1 MKKIIM
7 FLMAAFMLSVVP
19 ATAQELSKSGK
30 KALKAKVKEF
40 NKEGWKIFGSTS
52 TLDYALERH
61 MIKMQSEDAI
71 EVPGIASSFKSK
83 NVDKQMALNSA
94 MTNYASMMDSEI
106 KGKVV
111 SDMQGDGEF
120 SETEFE
126 KFYAAFKRSVQ
137 TTIKDELKESFSI
150 IRDKGN
156 GTSEMQTFF
165 IVDKKA
171 ASQARVRA
179 LEQAGKESVA
189 AQLYAKVVQKFIQEK
204 YSAITSFAGA
214 CFM

>member
-1 MKKIIM
+1 M

-83 NVDKQMALNSA
+83 NVGKQMALNSA

-137 TTIKDELKESFSI
+137 TTIKDEMKESFSV

-165 IVDKKA
+165 IVDKHA

-204 YSAITSFAGA
+204 
-214 CFM
+214 

>member
-1 MKKIIM
+1 M
-7 FLMAAFMLSVVP
+7 FLMAAFMLSVIP
-19 ATAQELSKSGK
+19 ATAQELSKSEK
-30 KALKAKVKEF
+30 KSLKAKVKEF
-40 NKEGWKIFGSTS
+40 KKQGWQIFGSTS
-52 TLDYALERH
+52 TIDLALEKH
-61 MIKMQSEDAI
+61 MLKLHSDDAI
-71 EVPGIASSFKSK
+71 EVPGTASSFKSK
-83 NVDKQMALNSA
+83 NVGKQMALNSA
-94 MTNYASMMDSEI
+94 MTYYASMMDSEI

-165 IVDKKA
+165 IVDKHA

-204 YSAITSFAGA
+204 
-214 CFM
+214 

>member
-19 ATAQELSKSGK
+19 ATAQELSKSEK
-30 KALKAKVKEF
+30 KSLKAKVKEF
-40 NKEGWKIFGSTS
+40 KKQGWQIFGSTS
-52 TLDYALERH
+52 TIDLALEKH
-61 MIKMQSEDAI
+61 MLKLHSDDAI
-71 EVPGIASSFKSK
+71 EVPGTASSFKSK
-83 NVDKQMALNSA
+83 NVGKQMALNSA
-94 MTNYASMMDSEI
+94 MTYYASMMDSEI

-189 AQLYAKVVQKFIQEK
+189 AQLYAKVVQKFIEEK
-204 YSAITSFAGA
+204 
-214 CFM
+214 

>member
-7 FLMAAFMLSVVP
+7 FWLAAFMLSVIP
-19 ATAQELSKSGK
+19 ATAQELSKSEK
-30 KALKAKVKEF
+30 KSMKAKIKEF
-40 NKEGWKIFGSTS
+40 KKQGWQIFGSTS
-52 TLDYALERH
+52 TIDLALEKH
-61 MIKMQSEDAI
+61 MLKMQSEDAI

-83 NVDKQMALNSA
+83 NVGKQMALNSA

-189 AQLYAKVVQKFIQEK
+189 AQLYAKVVQKFVEEK
-204 YSAITSFAGA
+204 
-214 CFM
+214 

>member
-19 ATAQELSKSGK
+19 ATAQELSKSEK
-30 KALKAKVKEF
+30 KSLKAKVKEF

-52 TLDYALERH
+52 TIDLALEKH
-61 MIKMQSEDAI
+61 MLKLHSEDAI

-83 NVDKQMALNSA
+83 NVGKQMALNSA

-189 AQLYAKVVQKFIQEK
+189 AQLYAKVVQKFIEEK
-204 YSAITSFAGA
+204 
-214 CFM
+214 

>member
-83 NVDKQMALNSA
+83 NVGKQMALNSA

-165 IVDKKA
+165 VVDKHA

-189 AQLYAKVVQKFIQEK
+189 AQLYAKVVQKFIEEK
-204 YSAITSFAGA
+204 
-214 CFM
+214 

>member
-83 NVDKQMALNSA
+83 NVGKQMALNSA

-189 AQLYAKVVQKFIQEK
+189 AQLYAKVVHKFIEEK
-204 YSAITSFAGA
+204 
-214 CFM
+214 

>member
-1 MKKIIM
+1 
-7 FLMAAFMLSVVP
+7 MAAFMLSVVP
-19 ATAQELSKSGK
+19 ATAQELSKSEK
-30 KALKAKVKEF
+30 KSLKAKVKEF
-40 NKEGWKIFGSTS
+40 KKQGWQIFGSTS
-52 TLDYALERH
+52 TIDLALEKH
-61 MIKMQSEDAI
+61 MLKLQSDDAI
-71 EVPGIASSFKSK
+71 EVPGTASSFKSK
-83 NVDKQMALNSA
+83 NVGKQMALNSA
-94 MTNYASMMDSEI
+94 MTYYASMMDSEI

-189 AQLYAKVVQKFIQEK
+189 AQLYAKVVQKFIEEK
-204 YSAITSFAGA
+204 
-214 CFM
+214 

>member
-1 MKKIIM
+1 M
-7 FLMAAFMLSVVP
+7 FLMAAFMLSVIP

-83 NVDKQMALNSA
+83 NVGKQMALNSA

-189 AQLYAKVVQKFIQEK
+189 AQLYAKVVQKFIEEK
-204 YSAITSFAGA
+204 
-214 CFM
+214 

>member
-7 FLMAAFMLSVVP
+7 FLMAAFMLSVIP
-19 ATAQELSKSGK
+19 ATAQELSKSEK
-30 KALKAKVKEF
+30 KSLKAKVKEF
-40 NKEGWKIFGSTS
+40 KKQGWQIFGSTS
-52 TLDYALERH
+52 TIDLALEKH
-61 MIKMQSEDAI
+61 MLKLHSDDAI
-71 EVPGIASSFKSK
+71 EVPGTASSFKSK
-83 NVDKQMALNSA
+83 NVGKQMALNSA
-94 MTNYASMMDSEI
+94 MTYYASMMDSEI

-189 AQLYAKVVQKFIQEK
+189 AQLYAKVVQKFIEEK
-204 YSAITSFAGA
+204 
-214 CFM
+214 

>member
-1 MKKIIM
+1 M

-19 ATAQELSKSGK
+19 ATAQELSKSEK
-30 KALKAKVKEF
+30 KALNAKVKEF
-40 NKEGWKIFGSTS
+40 KKEGWKIFGSTS
-52 TLDYALERH
+52 TIDLALEKH
-61 MIKMQSEDAI
+61 MLKLHSEDAI

-83 NVDKQMALNSA
+83 NVGKQMALNSA

-137 TTIKDELKESFSI
+137 TTIKDEMKESFSV

-165 IVDKKA
+165 IVDKHA

-204 YSAITSFAGA
+204 
-214 CFM
+214 

>member
-1 MKKIIM
+1 M

-19 ATAQELSKSGK
+19 ATAQELSKSEK
-30 KALKAKVKEF
+30 KSLKAKVKEF

-52 TLDYALERH
+52 TIDLALEKH
-61 MIKMQSEDAI
+61 MLKLHSEDAI

-83 NVDKQMALNSA
+83 NVGKQMALNSA

-137 TTIKDELKESFSI
+137 TTIKDEMKESFSV

-165 IVDKKA
+165 IVDKHA

-204 YSAITSFAGA
+204 
-214 CFM
+214 

>member
-7 FLMAAFMLSVVP
+7 FLMAAFMLSVIP

-83 NVDKQMALNSA
+83 NVGKQMALNSA

-165 IVDKKA
+165 IVDKHA

-189 AQLYAKVVQKFIQEK
+189 AQLYAKVVQKFIEEK
-204 YSAITSFAGA
+204 
-214 CFM
+214 

>member
-19 ATAQELSKSGK
+19 ATAQELSKSEK

-52 TLDYALERH
+52 TIDLALEKH
-61 MIKMQSEDAI
+61 MLKMQSEDAI

-83 NVDKQMALNSA
+83 NVGKQMALNSA

-189 AQLYAKVVQKFIQEK
+189 AQLYAKVVQKFIEEK
-204 YSAITSFAGA
+204 
-214 CFM
+214 

>member
-1 MKKIIM
+1 M

-19 ATAQELSKSGK
+19 ATAQELSKSEK
-30 KALKAKVKEF
+30 KAMKAKLKEF
-40 NKEGWKIFGSTS
+40 KKEGWKIFGSTS
-52 TLDYALERH
+52 TIDLALEKH
-61 MIKMQSEDAI
+61 MLKLQSEDAI

-83 NVDKQMALNSA
+83 NVGKQMALNSA

-156 GTSEMQTFF
+156 GTSEMQTFYV
-165 IVDKKA
+165 VDKKA

-189 AQLYAKVVQKFIQEK
+189 AQLYAKVVQKFIEEK
-204 YSAITSFAGA
+204 
-214 CFM
+214 

>member
-1 MKKIIM
+1 M
-7 FLMAAFMLSVVP
+7 FLMAAFILSVVP
-19 ATAQELSKSGK
+19 ASAQELSKSGK

-83 NVDKQMALNSA
+83 NVGKQMALNSA

-165 IVDKKA
+165 IVDKHA

-189 AQLYAKVVQKFIQEK
+189 AQLYAKVVQKFIEEK
-204 YSAITSFAGA
+204 
-214 CFM
+214 

>member
-1 MKKIIM
+1 
-7 FLMAAFMLSVVP
+7 MLSVVP
-19 ATAQELSKSGK
+19 VTALELSTSEK
-30 KALKAKVKEF
+30 KAMKAKLKEF
-40 NKEGWKIFGSTS
+40 KKEGWKIFGSTS
-52 TLDYALERH
+52 TIDLALEKH
-61 MIKMQSEDAI
+61 MIKLQSEDAI

-83 NVDKQMALNSA
+83 NVGKQMALNSA
-94 MTNYASMMDSEI
+94 MTYYASTMDSEI

-165 IVDKKA
+165 IVDKHA

-189 AQLYAKVVQKFIQEK
+189 AQLYAKVVQKFIEEK
-204 YSAITSFAGA
+204 
-214 CFM
+214 

>member
-7 FLMAAFMLSVVP
+7 FLMAAFILSVVP
-19 ATAQELSKSGK
+19 ASAQELSKSEK
-30 KALKAKVKEF
+30 KSMKAKIKEF
-40 NKEGWKIFGSTS
+40 KKQGWQIFGSTS
-52 TLDYALERH
+52 TIDLALEKH
-61 MIKMQSEDAI
+61 MLKMQSEDAI

-83 NVDKQMALNSA
+83 NVGKQMALNSA

-126 KFYAAFKRSVQ
+126 KFYAAFKRSVE

-165 IVDKKA
+165 IVDKHA

-189 AQLYAKVVQKFIQEK
+189 AQLYAKVVQKFIEEK
-204 YSAITSFAGA
+204 
-214 CFM
+214 

>member
-71 EVPGIASSFKSK
+71 EVSGIASSFKSK
-83 NVDKQMALNSA
+83 NVGKQMALNSA
-94 MTNYASMMDSEI
+94 MTYYASMMDSEI

-189 AQLYAKVVQKFIQEK
+189 AQLYAKVVQKFIEEK
-204 YSAITSFAGA
+204 
-214 CFM
+214 

>member
-19 ATAQELSKSGK
+19 ATAQELSKSEK
-30 KALKAKVKEF
+30 KAMKAKLKEF
-40 NKEGWKIFGSTS
+40 KKEGWKIFGSTS
-52 TLDYALERH
+52 TIDLALEKH
-61 MIKMQSEDAI
+61 MIKLQSEDAI

-83 NVDKQMALNSA
+83 NVGKQMALNSA
-94 MTNYASMMDSEI
+94 MTYYASTMDSEI

-137 TTIKDELKESFSI
+137 TNIKDELKESFSI

-156 GTSEMQTFF
+156 GTYEMQSFY

-171 ASQARVRA
+171 ASKARIRA
-179 LEQAGKESVA
+179 LDQAAKESVA
-189 AQLYAKVVQKFIQEK
+189 AQLYAKGIEKFINE
-204 YSAITSFAGA
+204 
-214 CFM
+214 

>member
-7 FLMAAFMLSVVP
+7 FLMAAFMLSVIP

-52 TLDYALERH
+52 TLDYALESH

-83 NVDKQMALNSA
+83 NVGKQMALNSA

-189 AQLYAKVVQKFIQEK
+189 AQLYAKVVQKFIEEK
-204 YSAITSFAGA
+204 
-214 CFM
+214 

>member
-7 FLMAAFMLSVVP
+7 FLMAAFMLSVIS
-19 ATAQELSKSGK
+19 ATAQELSKSEK
-30 KALKAKVKEF
+30 KSMKAKVKEF
-40 NKEGWKIFGSTS
+40 KKQGWQIFGSTN
-52 TLDYALERH
+52 TIDLALEKH

-71 EVPGIASSFKSK
+71 EVPGTASSFKSK
-83 NVDKQMALNSA
+83 NVGKQMALNSA
-94 MTNYASMMDSEI
+94 MTYYASMMDSEI

-156 GTSEMQTFF
+156 GTYEMQSFY

-171 ASQARVRA
+171 ASKARMRA
-179 LEQAGKESVA
+179 IEQAAKESVA
-189 AQLYAKVVQKFIQEK
+189 AQIYAKGIEK
-204 YSAITSFAGA
+204 YLNE
-214 CFM
+214 

>member
-7 FLMAAFMLSVVP
+7 FLMAAFMLSVIP
-19 ATAQELSKSGK
+19 ATAQELSKSEK
-30 KALKAKVKEF
+30 KSLKAKVKEF
-40 NKEGWKIFGSTS
+40 KKQGWQIFGSTS
-52 TLDYALERH
+52 TIDLALEKH
-61 MIKMQSEDAI
+61 MLKLHSDDAI
-71 EVPGIASSFKSK
+71 EVPGTASSFKSK
-83 NVDKQMALNSA
+83 NVGKQMALNSA
-94 MTNYASMMDSEI
+94 MTYYASMMDSEI

-165 IVDKKA
+165 IVDKHA

-204 YSAITSFAGA
+204 
-214 CFM
+214 

>member
-1 MKKIIM
+1 MIFIINFLIFTRMKKIIM

-19 ATAQELSKSGK
+19 ATAQELSKSAK
-30 KALKAKVKEF
+30 KSLKAKVKEF
-40 NKEGWKIFGSTS
+40 KKQGWQIFGSTN

-61 MIKMQSEDAI
+61 MLKMESEDAI

-83 NVDKQMALNSA
+83 NVGKQMALNSA
-94 MTNYASMMDSEI
+94 ITNYASMMDSEI
-106 KGKVV
+106 KGKIV

-137 TTIKDELKESFSI
+137 TTIKDELKESFSVM
-150 IRDKGN
+150 RDKGN
-156 GTSEMQTFF
+156 GTYEMQSFF
-165 IVDKKA
+165 IVNKTA

-189 AQLYAKVVQKFIQEK
+189 AQLYAKVVQKFIEEK
-204 YSAITSFAGA
+204 
-214 CFM
+214 

>member
-83 NVDKQMALNSA
+83 NVGKQMALNSA

-111 SDMQGDGEF
+111 SDMQGDGEC

-165 IVDKKA
+165 IVDKHA

-189 AQLYAKVVQKFIQEK
+189 AQLYAKVVQKFIEEK
-204 YSAITSFAGA
+204 
-214 CFM
+214 

>member
-19 ATAQELSKSGK
+19 ATAQELSKSAK
-30 KALKAKVKEF
+30 KSLKAKVKEF
-40 NKEGWKIFGSTS
+40 KKQGWQIFGSTN

-61 MIKMQSEDAI
+61 MLKMESEDAI

-83 NVDKQMALNSA
+83 NVGKQMALNSA
-94 MTNYASMMDSEI
+94 ITNYASMMDSEI
-106 KGKVV
+106 KGKIV

-137 TTIKDELKESFSI
+137 TTIKDELKESFSVM
-150 IRDKGN
+150 RDKGN
-156 GTSEMQTFF
+156 GTYEMQSFF
-165 IVDKKA
+165 IVNKTA

-189 AQLYAKVVQKFIQEK
+189 AQLYAKVVQKFIEEK
-204 YSAITSFAGA
+204 
-214 CFM
+214 

>member
-19 ATAQELSKSGK
+19 ATAQELSKSEK
-30 KALKAKVKEF
+30 KSLKAKVKEF
-40 NKEGWKIFGSTS
+40 KKQGWQIFGSTS
-52 TLDYALERH
+52 TIDLALEKH
-61 MIKMQSEDAI
+61 MLKLQSDDAI
-71 EVPGIASSFKSK
+71 EVPGTASSFKSK
-83 NVDKQMALNSA
+83 NVGKQMALNSA

-165 IVDKKA
+165 IVDKHA

-189 AQLYAKVVQKFIQEK
+189 AQLYAKVVQKFIEEK
-204 YSAITSFAGA
+204 
-214 CFM
+214 

>member
-19 ATAQELSKSGK
+19 ATAQELSKSEK

-52 TLDYALERH
+52 TIDLALEKH
-61 MIKMQSEDAI
+61 MLKLHSEDAI

-83 NVDKQMALNSA
+83 NVGKQMALNSA

-137 TTIKDELKESFSI
+137 TTIKDEMKESFSV

-165 IVDKKA
+165 IVDKHA

-189 AQLYAKVVQKFIQEK
+189 AQLYSKVVQKFIEEK
-204 YSAITSFAGA
+204 
-214 CFM
+214 

>member
-1 MKKIIM
+1 MKKIII

-19 ATAQELSKSGK
+19 ATAQELSKSAK
-30 KALKAKVKEF
+30 KSLKAKVKEF
-40 NKEGWKIFGSTS
+40 KKQGWQIFGSTN

-61 MIKMQSEDAI
+61 MLKMESEDAI

-83 NVDKQMALNSA
+83 NVGKQMALNSA
-94 MTNYASMMDSEI
+94 ITNYASMMDSEI
-106 KGKVV
+106 KGKIV

-150 IRDKGN
+150 MRDKGN
-156 GTSEMQTFF
+156 GTYEMQSFF
-165 IVDKKA
+165 IVNKTA

-189 AQLYAKVVQKFIQEK
+189 AQLYAKVVQKFIEEK
-204 YSAITSFAGA
+204 
-214 CFM
+214 

>member
-7 FLMAAFMLSVVP
+7 FVMAAFMLSVVP
-19 ATAQELSKSGK
+19 ATAQELSKSEK

-52 TLDYALERH
+52 TIDLALEKH
-61 MIKMQSEDAI
+61 MLKLHSEDAI

-83 NVDKQMALNSA
+83 NVGKQMALNSA

-137 TTIKDELKESFSI
+137 TTIKDEMKESFSV

-165 IVDKKA
+165 IVDKHA

-204 YSAITSFAGA
+204 
-214 CFM
+214 

>member
-1 MKKIIM
+1 M
-7 FLMAAFMLSVVP
+7 FLMAAFMLSVIP

-83 NVDKQMALNSA
+83 NVGKQMALNSA

-165 IVDKKA
+165 IVDKHA

-189 AQLYAKVVQKFIQEK
+189 AQLYAKVVQKFIEEK
-204 YSAITSFAGA
+204 
-214 CFM
+214 

>member
-7 FLMAAFMLSVVP
+7 FLMAAFMLSVIP
-19 ATAQELSKSGK
+19 ATAQELSKSEK
-30 KALKAKVKEF
+30 KSLKAKVKEL
-40 NKEGWKIFGSTS
+40 KKQGWQIFGSTS
-52 TLDYALERH
+52 TIDLALEKH
-61 MIKMQSEDAI
+61 MLKLHSDDAI
-71 EVPGIASSFKSK
+71 EVPGTASSFKSK
-83 NVDKQMALNSA
+83 NVGKQMALNSA
-94 MTNYASMMDSEI
+94 MTYYASMMDSEI

-165 IVDKKA
+165 IVDKHA

-189 AQLYAKVVQKFIQEK
+189 AQLYAKVVQKFIEEK
-204 YSAITSFAGA
+204 
-214 CFM
+214 

>member
-1 MKKIIM
+1 M

-19 ATAQELSKSGK
+19 ASAQELSKSEK
-30 KALKAKVKEF
+30 KSMKAKIKEF
-40 NKEGWKIFGSTS
+40 KKEGWKIFGSTS
-52 TLDYALERH
+52 SIEFALEKH
-61 MIKMQSEDAI
+61 LLKLQSEDAI

-83 NVDKQMALNSA
+83 NVGKQMALNSA

-126 KFYAAFKRSVQ
+126 KFYAAFKRSVE

-165 IVDKKA
+165 IVDKHA

-189 AQLYAKVVQKFIQEK
+189 AQLYAKVVQKFIEEK
-204 YSAITSFAGA
+204 
-214 CFM
+214 

>member
-1 MKKIIM
+1 M
-7 FLMAAFMLSVVP
+7 FVMAAFMLSVIP
-19 ATAQELSKSGK
+19 ATAQELSKSEK
-30 KALKAKVKEF
+30 KSLKAKVKEL
-40 NKEGWKIFGSTS
+40 KKQGWQIFGSTS
-52 TLDYALERH
+52 TIDLALEKH
-61 MIKMQSEDAI
+61 MLKLHSDDAI
-71 EVPGIASSFKSK
+71 EVPGTASSFKSK
-83 NVDKQMALNSA
+83 NVGKQMALNSA
-94 MTNYASMMDSEI
+94 MTYYASMMDSEI

-120 SETEFE
+120 SESEFE

-156 GTSEMQTFF
+156 GISEMQTFF
-165 IVDKKA
+165 LVDKVA

-189 AQLYAKVVQKFIQEK
+189 AQLYAKVVQKFIEEK
-204 YSAITSFAGA
+204 
-214 CFM
+214 

>member
-1 MKKIIM
+1 MSMKKIIM
-7 FLMAAFMLSVVP
+7 FLMAAFMLSVIP
-19 ATAQELSKSGK
+19 ATAQELSKSEK
-30 KALKAKVKEF
+30 KSMKAKVKEY
-40 NKEGWKIFGSTS
+40 KKQGWQIFGSTN
-52 TLDYALERH
+52 TIDLALEKH

-71 EVPGIASSFKSK
+71 EVPGTASSFKSK
-83 NVDKQMALNSA
+83 NVGKQMALNSA
-94 MTNYASMMDSEI
+94 MTYYASMMDSEI

-189 AQLYAKVVQKFIQEK
+189 AQLYAKVVQKFIEEK
-204 YSAITSFAGA
+204 
-214 CFM
+214 

>member
-19 ATAQELSKSGK
+19 ATAQELSKSEK
-30 KALKAKVKEF
+30 KAMKAKLKEF
-40 NKEGWKIFGSTS
+40 KKEGWKIFGSTS
-52 TLDYALERH
+52 TIDLALEKH
-61 MIKMQSEDAI
+61 MLKLQSDDAI
-71 EVPGIASSFKSK
+71 EVPGTASSFKSK
-83 NVDKQMALNSA
+83 NVGKQMALNSA
-94 MTNYASMMDSEI
+94 MTYYASMMDSEI

-156 GTSEMQTFF
+156 GTYEMQSFY

-171 ASQARVRA
+171 ASKARMRA
-179 LEQAGKESVA
+179 IEQAAKESVA
-189 AQLYAKVVQKFIQEK
+189 AQIYAKGIEK
-204 YSAITSFAGA
+204 YLNE
-214 CFM
+214 

>member
-83 NVDKQMALNSA
+83 NVGKQMALNSA

-156 GTSEMQTFF
+156 GTSEMQTFYV
-165 IVDKKA
+165 VDKNA

-189 AQLYAKVVQKFIQEK
+189 AQLYAKVVQKFIEEK
-204 YSAITSFAGA
+204 
-214 CFM
+214 

>member
-1 MKKIIM
+1 M

-71 EVPGIASSFKSK
+71 EVPGIAYSFKSK
-83 NVDKQMALNSA
+83 NVGKQMALNSA

-165 IVDKKA
+165 IVDKHA

-189 AQLYAKVVQKFIQEK
+189 AQLYAKVVQKFIEEK
-204 YSAITSFAGA
+204 
-214 CFM
+214 